1 MKKHLLLA
9 ALLCAALS
17 ASAQNSLQQALPL
30 LQKNNRTAAE
40 NQRVL
45 QLFRSSKD
53 PDTVFAAGASLV
65 KNPPAKAQE
74 PALFNLVLKND
85 DALKQTFAAV
95 IITAMG
101 AVYEDLTPVLQNA
114 LHSKDLVLRAY
125 AAGAYGII
133 NPNDQNYALDI
144 VRLYAYD
151 PAFAVRSLNV
161 LTDDAKAQLKYL
173 KQASASAD
181 DTTRAAAAAW
191 LTTLHSEGAAKQL
204 LKMAKTETVPS
215 VQSQI
220 ATGLA
225 KNRDYTLAATAKE
238 LRRDYNFPASAT
250 YALALGFMTGNA
262 VDTVRQGLLSANKNE
277 RINAARAAAYMAGV
291 LSNPDAFTYTSDRAF
306 DTGLLKSLIPQLKVL
321 AQTGD
326 ENIRIYAQNALTQIE
341 KLMN

>member
-1 MKKHLLLA
+1 M
-9 ALLCAALS
+9 
-17 ASAQNSLQQALPL
+17 
-30 LQKNNRTAAE
+30 
-40 NQRVL
+40 
-45 QLFRSSKD
+45 RS
-53 PDTVFAAGASLV
+53 
-65 KNPPAKAQE
+65 
-74 PALFNLVLKND
+74 
-85 DALKQTFAAV
+85 
-95 IITAMG
+95 
-101 AVYEDLTPVLQNA
+101 
-114 LHSKDLVLRAY
+114 Y

-133 NPNDQNYALDI
+133 NPNDQNYALDV

-173 KQASASAD
+173 KQAASSAD
-181 DTTRAAAAAW
+181 DNTRAAAAAW
-191 LTTLHSEGAAKQL
+191 LTSLHSEGAAKQL

-225 KNRDYTLAATAKE
+225 KNRDYTLAAVAKE
-238 LRRDYNFPASAT
+238 LRRDYNSPAAAT

-262 VDTVRQGLLSANKNE
+262 VDTVRKGLLSANKNE
-277 RINAARAAAYMAGV
+277 CINAARAAAYMAGV

-321 AQTGD
+321 VQTGD
-326 ENIRIYAQNALTQIE
+326 ENVRIYAQNALTQIE